1 MPTNGAR
8 FCTKC
13 RTNMTSLR
21 SVKEQLWSDATMG
34 GGTLERRRLDGAGQV
49 SENSNIES
57 AFIIKYFFSTS
68 SLFMDA
74 SPVLLR

>member
-1 MPTNGAR
+1 
-8 FCTKC
+8 
-13 RTNMTSLR
+13 
-21 SVKEQLWSDATMG
+21 MG
-34 GGTLERRRLDGAGQV
+34 GGILERRRLDGAGQV

-57 AFIIKYFFSTS
+57 AFIFKYFFSTA